1 MALSNG
7 TTVQRT
13 FVRINWLK
21 KDQNDPHFSKT
32 VKQWDEWV
40 QEGRFSEVSG
50 QFKEITFR
58 TIGEDKEKR
67 RVFSLVLEDEGE
79 EFELQC
85 GFNSIGKN
93 ILNCLASVNSLG
105 KLTISV
111 YKSKTWFPSVYVKN
125 NNIALS
131 WKLTMDEQ
139 RALTTPITNPK
150 TGEVISNDYSDL
162 EKTLEGLMG
171 KFSLEWALA
180 ELESLWTP
188 VKEDK
193 KVDDSKE
200 IDDDLP
206 FKL

>member
-13 FVRINWLK
+13 FVRINGLK
-21 KDQNDPHFSKT
+21 KDQNDPHFAKN
-32 VKQWDEWV
+32 VKQGDEWV
-40 QEGRFSEVSG
+40 QEGRFSEISG

-58 TIGEDKEKR
+58 TIGEDKEQR

-105 KLTISV
+105 KLSISV
-111 YKSKTWFPSVYVKN
+111 YKSKSGFPSVYVKN
-125 NNIALS
+125 NNVALA

-139 RALTTPITNPK
+139 RALTTQITNPK
-150 TGEVISNDYSDL
+150 TGEVVSNDYSDL

-171 KFSLEWALA
+171 KFSLEGALA
-180 ELESLWTP
+180 ELESLS
-188 VKEDK
+188 
-193 KVDDSKE
+193 SKE
-200 IDDDLP
+200 TETRFGEEKKDDTEILP
-206 FKL
+206 F

>member
-13 FVRINWLK
+13 FVRIAGLK
-21 KDQNDPHFSKT
+21 KDELNPRFTKT

-40 QEGRFSEVSG
+40 QEGSFSEVSG

-111 YKSKTWFPSVYVKN
+111 YKSKAGFPSVYIKN
-125 NNIALS
+125 NNVALS

-180 ELESLWTP
+180 ELESLS
-188 VKEDK
+188 
-193 KVDDSKE
+193 SKE
-200 IDDDLP
+200 TDTRFWEEKKEEEILP
-206 FKL
+206 F